1 MKHLAGLLIFL
12 FMISCAPGAH
22 AGSGEVAPEN
32 TIGLI
37 TLPPQWTETYTR
49 EPTLPDP
56 TDTGTP
62 VPTVTRTLVPTSTK
76 TPTATD
82 YSGPMEFEK
91 IRTLNAGEPIV
102 GVDYQ
107 PILQRLISISATGNV
122 RLYDTVQGER
132 LLNKN
137 IDSSGWASVA
147 LDPYGDYFILGLRDR
162 IEIRNSQTTEVVHL
176 IQEGILNV
184 RGISFFARK
193 GILAVTGEN
202 GLQLFSNLS
211 GRASDIPRRSADSL
225 FMEATTRPVFN
236 PDGTEL
242 GFGGLYNGDPTLE
255 IEYLDMCS
263 EGICFNGGESG
274 NVFGTYG
281 TIADLQFSKEGGLVV
296 VSGGSI
302 AVMDASRTDVRNH
315 IEVRNPLHI
324 ALAEEDHLLV
334 AGTADGRLLLMR
346 FPSLEIIVNIPAHQG
361 KINQLLYNGADGVMV
376 TAGEDGKIILW
387 KIVKK

>member
-12 FMISCAPGAH
+12 SVISCAPGAH

-32 TIGLI
+32 TLALI

-49 EPTLPDP
+49 EPTLPEP
-56 TDTGTP
+56 TDTDTP
-62 VPTVTRTLVPTSTK
+62 VPTVTPTPAPTFTK
-76 TPTATD
+76 TPTATY

-122 RLYDTVQGER
+122 RLYDAVQGDR
-132 LLNKN
+132 LLNKK
-137 IDSSGWASVA
+137 IDSSGWAGVA
-147 LDPYGDYFILGLRDR
+147 LDPYGEFFILGLRDR
-162 IEIRNSQTTEVVHL
+162 IEIRNAQTTEVVHS
-176 IQEGILNV
+176 IREGIRNV
-184 RGISFFARK
+184 KGISFFASK
-193 GILAVTGEN
+193 GILAVAVEN

-242 GFGGLYNGDPTLE
+242 GFGGLYNGEPALE
-255 IEYLDMCS
+255 IEYLDACS

-274 NVFGTYG
+274 NVFGGYG
-281 TIADLQFSKEGGLVV
+281 TIADLQFSKEGGLAV

-302 AVMDASRTDVRNH
+302 AVLDASRTDVRNH

-324 ALAEEDHLLV
+324 ALAGEDHLLV
-334 AGTADGRLLLMR
+334 AGTADGRLILMR

-361 KINQLLYNGADGVMV
+361 KINQLIYSGVDGVMV
-376 TAGEDGKIILW
+376 TAGEDGKINLW
-387 KIVKK
+387 TIARK